1 MEASVNAPAKAV
13 ARSPHRDADGNGLR
27 VLVLS
32 HLDPRLSNGG
42 AEIASFQLTE
52 ALRARAGVSAWYLA
66 ASARKIQGREG
77 VIFGQPFGTDNFLY
91 HSMGMDGF
99 NFSNPHVELTAELI
113 ALVQELRPNVIHLHH
128 YINFGVEAL
137 AAIRA
142 AAPDAKIVLTLH
154 EYLAI
159 CHHQGQM
166 VKRQDFRLCERS
178 GPQPCHGC
186 FPEHSPQ
193 DFFLREQYIKRF
205 LRVADAYVA
214 PSGFLAGRYVDWGL
228 DPARIT
234 VIENGVPDRDP
245 TPSYPS
251 LDDPAL
257 VFGFFGQISR
267 LKGID
272 VLFDAMEQLGPE
284 ADSIHVEIH
293 GDVSGQPEPVRK
305 RFAERLAAAPRNL
318 RFAGPYTNS
327 RVAALMR
334 PVHAVIVP
342 SIWWENSP
350 LVIQEALANRRP
362 VLCSDIGGMAE
373 KVRDGLD
380 GYHFGAGNSWSL
392 ATLMR
397 RLAADRSQLAR
408 LQQTMA
414 VPPTIGE
421 TTDALIALYRS

>member
-1 MEASVNAPAKAV
+1 MNAFSSPV
-13 ARSPHRDADGNGLR
+13 ATPRRRSDSEELR

-32 HLDPRLSNGG
+32 HLDPRLSKGG
-42 AEIASFQLTE
+42 AEIASLQLTE
-52 ALRARAGVSAWYLA
+52 QLRARAGVSAWYLA

-77 VIFGQPFGTDNFLY
+77 VIFGQPFGTDNYLY
-91 HSMGMDGF
+91 HSVGMDGF
-99 NFSNPHVELTAELI
+99 NFSNPHVEFTAELAQLI
-113 ALVQELRPNVIHLHH
+113 AELQPNVIHLHH

-142 AAPDAKIVLTLH
+142 AAPAAKIVLTLH

-166 VKRQDFRLCERS
+166 VKRQDLRLCEAS
-178 GPQPCHGC
+178 GPLACHGC

-205 LRVADAYVA
+205 LRIADAYVA
-214 PSGFLAGRYVDWGL
+214 PSRFLAQRYIDWGL
-228 DPARIT
+228 DPARIS
-234 VIENGVPDRDP
+234 VIENGVPHRDEA
-245 TPSYPS
+245 PSCPS

-257 VFGFFGQISR
+257 VFGFFGQISQ
-267 LKGID
+267 LKGVD
-272 VLFDAMEQLGPE
+272 VLFDAMGQLGAQ
-284 ADSIHVEIH
+284 ADSIQVEIH
-293 GDVSGQPEPVRK
+293 GDVSAQPEPIRK

-318 RFAGPYTNS
+318 RFAGPYENS

-380 GYHFGAGNSWSL
+380 GFHFGARNAWSL
-392 ATLMR
+392 AALMR
-397 RLAADRSQLAR
+397 RLAEDRSLLAG
-408 LQQTMA
+408 LQHTMA
-414 VPPTIGE
+414 VPPTIAE
-421 TTDALIALYRS
+421 TTDALVALYRS